1 MLNLFVKVLFS
12 GNSRTKLLVGVNG
25 CVIISSSKKMN
36 NLPREDQ
43 QPPLEVPQPP
53 LEEPQPPLEVPQQMV
68 NPVPK
73 PKKPRKRY
81 RARRYFNRNH
91 IIKSKKYG
99 TRREAG
105 YKQLKK
111 RWRFRRN
118 PAHRILAREVRV
130 TPEMSAIIGRERASW
145 PQMTRLIWV
154 YIREHNLQNPE
165 NGRLF
170 KPDQQLARV
179 MGTEGEYMD
188 GFSMMKSVKRHVL
201 PN

>member
-1 MLNLFVKVLFS
+1 MKVLFT
-12 GNSRTKLLVGVNG
+12 GYSRTQFLVVVNS
-25 CVIISSSKKMN
+25 CVIISCSKKMN

-43 QPPLEVPQPP
+43 QPALEV
-53 LEEPQPPLEVPQQMV
+53 PQPPLEVPQQMV

-73 PKKPRKRY
+73 PKKRRKRY
-81 RARRYFNRNH
+81 RARRHFNRNH

-105 YKQLKK
+105 FKRLRK
-111 RWRFRRN
+111 RWRWQRN
-118 PAHRILAREVRV
+118 RGHRVLAREVRV

-154 YIREHNLQNPE
+154 YIKEHKLQNPE

-188 GFSMMKSVKRHVL
+188 GFTMMKSVKRHVL